1 MFGLFKRSGSGAV
14 GQADVIHRDWPD
26 VVYAIGDV
34 HGCLSLLRDL
44 HVQIMED
51 CDSHGGRALVIY
63 LGDYIDRGEDSA
75 GVLDLLTSPQV
86 AGPEVVFLTGNH
98 EAMMLDF
105 LAKPQPDHIWLRNGG
120 AETLLSYGLDPS
132 RLFDG
137 GRRLASQRL
146 VSHIPGDHIAFLQ
159 SLALCVSLPGMT
171 FVHAGLA
178 PNRPIQEQS
187 ASDMIWMRPTAQT
200 YTSPQPFG
208 RLVHGH
214 TPATAPVVEPSR
226 ICVDTG
232 AFATGV
238 LTGARLTVDGSVSFI
253 SATLSG
259 RLSS

>member
-14 GQADVIHRDWPD
+14 DQADVIRRDWPD

-44 HVQIMED
+44 HAQIMED
-51 CDSHGGRALVIY
+51 CASHGGRALVIY

-75 GVLDLLTSPQV
+75 GVLDLLTAPRG
-86 AGPEVVFLTGNH
+86 AGPEVVCLSGNH

-105 LAKPQPDHIWLRNGG
+105 TANPQADHMWLRNGG
-120 AETLLSYGLDPS
+120 SETLLSYGLDPG

-137 GRRLASQRL
+137 GKRLASQRL
-146 VSHIPGDHIAFLQ
+146 ASHIPGEHIAFLQ

-178 PNRPIQEQS
+178 PNRPLHEQK
-187 ASDMIWMRPTAQT
+187 ASDMIWMRPGAQT
-200 YTSPQPFG
+200 YPGPQPFG

-214 TPATAPVVEPSR
+214 TPATAPVVEPHR

-232 AFATGV
+232 AFATGI
-238 LTGARLTVDGSVSFI
+238 LTGARIAMDGSVSFM

-259 RLSS
+259 RLSF